1 MKWFTRTAVWVFAV
15 VSAAPAVASEA
26 RTYLGERVEAYEQAI
41 ERCEKQVR
49 ARSLPGDE
57 LLEQLRQYELKQVRV
72 FLIARAQL
80 LESQCERP
88 ELTELSY
95 AIGMLK
101 RLDLSGKTAGRLK
114 AVEDLLYTP
123 SPWRFRERY
132 ESLPESMREALEG
145 EAYFQEPFDGVAVLE
160 AMRAE

>member
-1 MKWFTRTAVWVFAV
+1 MSGFTRTAIWICAAV
-15 VSAAPAVASEA
+15 SVTPASASEA
-26 RTYLGERVEAYEQAI
+26 RTHLEERVDAYEQAI
-41 ERCEKQVR
+41 ERCEQQVR
-49 ARSLPGDE
+49 GRALPGDE

-72 FLIARAQL
+72 FLIARDQQ

-95 AIGMLK
+95 TIGMLK
-101 RLDLSGKTAGRLK
+101 RLDLSEKTAGRLK

-132 ESLPESMREALEG
+132 ESLPESLREMLEK
-145 EAYFQEPFDGVAVLE
+145 ETYFQEPFDGVAVLE
-160 AMRAE
+160 AMKAE

>member
-1 MKWFTRTAVWVFAV
+1 MSWFTRTAIWIC
-15 VSAAPAVASEA
+15 AAASVTPATASEA
-26 RTYLGERVEAYEQAI
+26 RTHLEERVEAYEQAI
-41 ERCEKQVR
+41 ERCEQQVR
-49 ARSLPGDE
+49 GRALPGDE

-72 FLIARAQL
+72 FLIARAQQR
-80 LESQCERP
+80 ESQCERP

-95 AIGMLK
+95 TIGMLK
-101 RLDLSGKTAGRLK
+101 RLDLSEKMAGRLK

-132 ESLPESMREALEG
+132 ESLPESMREALES

-160 AMRAE
+160 AMSAE